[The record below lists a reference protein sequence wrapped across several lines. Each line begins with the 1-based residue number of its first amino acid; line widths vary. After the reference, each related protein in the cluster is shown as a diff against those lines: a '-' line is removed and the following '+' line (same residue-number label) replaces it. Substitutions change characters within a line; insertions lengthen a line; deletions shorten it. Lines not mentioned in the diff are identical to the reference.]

1 MFSSLLFSDPLYLFF
16 LFFFFNDTATTEI
29 YTLSLH
35 DALPI
40 SRHTGPNARQ
50 RVRRPLTCVTW
61 ACSRRASGRHARG
74 DRTRPASARTR
85 GGPLSGTILYL
96 AIVAIWAGVLVPR
109 WLRRDPHRDSRARR
123 ASMAESLALSDV
135 PGASD
140 ALADDILDAEVA
152 REGSA
157 VRPRGGAQGGRVP
170 SSAARR
176 PGSVVTARRRLL
188 GMLLVLEVTAAAVA
202 AVGAAAWWVVAP
214 PTGMLAVF
222 LTLLREAARA
232 DAELTQARTLR
243 AQSSSPTS

>member
-1 MFSSLLFSDPLYLFF
+1 M
-16 LFFFFNDTATTEI
+16 
-29 YTLSLH
+29 
-35 DALPI
+35 
-40 SRHTGPNARQ
+40 
-50 RVRRPLTCVTW
+50 
-61 ACSRRASGRHARG
+61 
-74 DRTRPASARTR
+74 
-85 GGPLSGTILYL
+85 SGTILYL

-188 GMLLVLEVTAAAVA
+188 GMLVVLEVTAAAVA

-243 AQSSSPTS
+243 AQSSSPTSAASAASVSSASTSSASTPRRRSAMGATVAAVAAAVGSGQAKVVDITERVSEEPYDQYADAKLRAVGD